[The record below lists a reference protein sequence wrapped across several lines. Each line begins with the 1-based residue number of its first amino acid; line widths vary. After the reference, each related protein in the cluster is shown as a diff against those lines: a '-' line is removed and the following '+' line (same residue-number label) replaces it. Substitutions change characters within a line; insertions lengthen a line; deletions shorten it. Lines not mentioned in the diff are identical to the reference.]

1 MMGIGWEIPAGKH
14 RKSYRQISIFIG
26 KSTVNGPWASIAML
40 NYWRVTVEQGVNVSA
55 TFRLFG
61 SDMRDWQKKWHFNGK

>member
-1 MMGIGWEIPAGKH
+1 
-14 RKSYRQISIFIG
+14 
-26 KSTVNGPWASIAML
+26 ML

-61 SDMRDWQKKWHFNGK
+61 SDMRDWQKEWHFNGK